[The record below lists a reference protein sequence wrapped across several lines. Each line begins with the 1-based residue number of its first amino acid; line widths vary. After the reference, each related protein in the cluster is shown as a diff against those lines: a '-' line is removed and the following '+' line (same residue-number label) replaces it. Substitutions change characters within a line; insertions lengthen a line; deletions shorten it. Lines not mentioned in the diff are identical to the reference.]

1 MNTVKVNKNGCK
13 MIAHRG
19 LSGIERENTNAAFVA
34 AGNRSYYGIET
45 DVHVTKDG
53 KYVIF
58 HDDSTGRLAD
68 ADVLVEGTDFD
79 KLRSYTLLDM
89 DGTRS
94 RKDLCMPSLEEY
106 ISICKKYDKCA
117 VLELKNAFAK
127 KQIYEICSIIAAM
140 DYLENVVFISFC
152 YDNLVA
158 IKEKYPQ
165 QTAQLLISY
174 FHDNLIDMLQE
185 YNLDLDIYHEAL
197 NEDIVHE
204 VKKAGIK
211 INCWTVDDKERC
223 EKLIEWGVDY
233 VTTNILE

>member
-197 NEDIVHE
+197 NEDIVQE
-204 VKKAGIK
+204 L
-211 INCWTVDDKERC
+211 R
-223 EKLIEWGVDY
+223 LIVGQ
-233 VTTNILE
+233 

>member
-204 VKKAGIK
+204 V
-211 INCWTVDDKERC
+211 R
-223 EKLIEWGVDY
+223 LIVGQ
-233 VTTNILE
+233 